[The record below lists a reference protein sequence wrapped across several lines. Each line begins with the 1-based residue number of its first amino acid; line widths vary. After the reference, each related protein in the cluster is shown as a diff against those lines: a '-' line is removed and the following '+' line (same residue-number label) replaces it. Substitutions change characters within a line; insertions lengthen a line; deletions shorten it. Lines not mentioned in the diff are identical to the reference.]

1 MENKIIDE
9 FLPQETFK
17 EIQNEILSSRFPF
30 FITNKVN
37 DYQTGEN
44 QFDWYANHT
53 IYEDNVAKSSYYNEW
68 GNIFLDRINQIAKVR
83 ALLRIKVNFYPNS
96 KKLIEHAPHTDD
108 EFTHIGAVFSLNTC
122 DGFTRLH
129 DGGKIDSVENRVVF
143 FDASTPHNST
153 TTTTDIGRYNINF
166 NFI

>member
-44 QFDWYANHT
+44 QFDWYATHT
-53 IYEDNVAKSSYYNEW
+53 IYEDNVAKSSYYSKW

-153 TTTTDIGRYNINF
+153 TTTTDIGIYNINF

>member
-44 QFDWYANHT
+44 QFDWYATHT
-53 IYEDNVAKSSYYNEW
+53 IYEDNVAKSSYYSKW

>member
-1 MENKIIDE
+1 MDIKIIDE
-9 FLPQETFK
+9 FLPKETFI
-17 EIQNEILSSRFPF
+17 EVRNEILSSRFPF

-44 QFDWYANHT
+44 QFDWYATHT
-53 IYEDNVAKSSYYNEW
+53 IYEDNVAKSSYYNKW

>member
-44 QFDWYANHT
+44 QFDWYATHT
-53 IYEDNVAKSSYYNEW
+53 IYEDNVAKSSYYSKW

-108 EFTHIGAVFSLNTC
+108 EVTHIGAVFSLNTC
-122 DGFTRLH
+122 DGFTRLD
-129 DGGKIDSVENRVVF
+129 DGGKIDSIENRIVF

>member
-44 QFDWYANHT
+44 QFDWYATHT
-53 IYEDNVAKSSYYNEW
+53 IYEDNVAKSSYYNKW

-143 FDASTPHNST
+143 FDASIPHNST

>member
-9 FLPQETFK
+9 FLPQETFN

-37 DYQTGEN
+37 DYQKGEN
-44 QFDWYANHT
+44 QFDWYATHT
-53 IYEDNVAKSSYYNEW
+53 IYEDNVAKSSYYNKW

>member
-44 QFDWYANHT
+44 QFDWYATHT
-53 IYEDNVAKSSYYNEW
+53 IYEDNVAKSSYYSKW

-108 EFTHIGAVFSLNTC
+108 EFTHIGAVIS
-122 DGFTRLH
+122 
-129 DGGKIDSVENRVVF
+129 
-143 FDASTPHNST
+143 
-153 TTTTDIGRYNINF
+153 
-166 NFI
+166 

>member
-44 QFDWYANHT
+44 QFDWYATHT
-53 IYEDNVAKSSYYNEW
+53 IYEDNVAKSSYYNKW

-96 KKLIEHAPHTDD
+96 KKLIEHAPHIDD